1 MCARSCVLVVHIRI
15 CLLSRLICIFIQH
28 DDDDDGCLFIS
39 AYFLMSVL
47 ESASSRVTMT
57 RMSCGML
64 DVYINVCVCAH
75 WNSELHQPDRQTNI
89 TKEEKKKQFC
99 IPSIQLEI
107 GKQCTAY
114 PMWSAFVCYFLHLPC
129 SCFCTSLACR
139 HRDRSTKKK
148 KQNNKWIRVRAAKS
162 YSRTLTHHSMA

>member
-64 DVYINVCVCAH
+64 DVCINVCVCVRALKF
-75 WNSELHQPDRQTNI
+75 WAASTRSPNQYNERRKKNNFVFRRFNWKSENNVLPARCDRLLSVI
-89 TKEEKKKQFC
+89 FC
-99 IPSIQLEI
+99 ICLVL
-107 GKQCTAY
+107 A
-114 PMWSAFVCYFLHLPC
+114 SARLWHAVI
-129 SCFCTSLACR
+129 AIDQR
-139 HRDRSTKKK
+139 KKT
-148 KQNNKWIRVRAAKS
+148 NK
-162 YSRTLTHHSMA
+162 TTNE